1 MSRSFICL
9 SHVIR
14 HKYRYSRNHLKFDRL
29 HYTHMCHM
37 MEFSGTVCIQNK
49 VHTLRH
55 LYSRIQI
62 SRRGL
67 NLTKL
72 NKEPHTKRCQVAVA
86 HYNETVKNN
95 LSAQVS

>member
-1 MSRSFICL
+1 
-9 SHVIR
+9 
-14 HKYRYSRNHLKFDRL
+14 
-29 HYTHMCHM
+29 M

-62 SRRGL
+62 SHRGL

-72 NKEPHTKRCQVAVA
+72 NKEAHTKRGQEAVPL
-86 HYNETVKNN
+86 YNETVENN
-95 LSAQVS
+95 LSAQVSW